1 MKRIKLF
8 AIFLVVLA
16 GLAGLSYALWGD
28 SDHQE
33 ETKPVLSVVQ
43 EETKPVLY
51 VVVTC
56 QYSKDG
62 TVYVDYE
69 MNGER
74 YEGVTVDDFFD
85 NVDNTL
91 AEM

>member
-8 AIFLVVLA
+8 AILLVILA
-16 GLAGLSYALWGD
+16 GMTGLSCALWGD
-28 SDHQE
+28 NDHQE
-33 ETKPVLSVVQ
+33 DTKPVLS
-43 EETKPVLY
+43 

-69 MNGER
+69 MDGER
-74 YEGVTVDDFFD
+74 YEGVTVDDFLD

-91 AEM
+91 AGM

>member
-8 AIFLVVLA
+8 AIFLVILA
-16 GLAGLSYALWGD
+16 GLAGLSCALWGD

-33 ETKPVLSVVQ
+33 ETKPVLSVV
-43 EETKPVLY
+43 
-51 VVVTC
+51 VTC

-62 TVYVDYE
+62 AVCVDYE

-74 YEGVTVDDFFD
+74 YEGVTVDDFLD

-91 AEM
+91 AGM

>member
-8 AIFLVVLA
+8 AIFLVFLA
-16 GLAGLSYALWGD
+16 GLAGLSCALWGD
-28 SDHQE
+28 NEHPE
-33 ETKPVLSVVQ
+33 ETKPVIS
-43 EETKPVLY
+43 

-56 QYSKDG
+56 QYSVDG

-69 MNGER
+69 MDGER
-74 YEGVTVDDFFD
+74 YEGVTVDDFLD

-91 AEM
+91 AGM

>member
-16 GLAGLSYALWGD
+16 GISYALWGD
-28 SDHQE
+28 SVHHE
-33 ETKPVLSVVQ
+33 ETKPVLSVV
-43 EETKPVLY
+43 
-51 VVVTC
+51 VTC
-56 QYSKDG
+56 QYSVDG

>member
-8 AIFLVVLA
+8 AIFLVFLA

-28 SDHQE
+28 SVHHE
-33 ETKPVLSVVQ
+33 ETKPVLSVV
-43 EETKPVLY
+43 
-51 VVVTC
+51 VTC
-56 QYSKDG
+56 QYSVDG
-62 TVYVDYE
+62 VVYVDYE

>member
-8 AIFLVVLA
+8 AIFLVILA
-16 GLAGLSYALWGD
+16 VMAGLSCALWGD
-28 SDHQE
+28 NDHQE
-33 ETKPVLSVVQ
+33 ETKPVIS
-43 EETKPVLY
+43 

-69 MNGER
+69 MDGER
-74 YEGVTVDDFFD
+74 YEGVTVDDFLD

-91 AEM
+91 AGM

>member
-8 AIFLVVLA
+8 AIFLVILA
-16 GLAGLSYALWGD
+16 GLAGLSCALWGD
-28 SDHQE
+28 SVPHE
-33 ETKPVLSVVQ
+33 ETKPVLSVA
-43 EETKPVLY
+43 
-51 VVVTC
+51 VTC

-69 MNGER
+69 MDGER
-74 YEGVTVDDFFD
+74 YEGVTVDDFLD

-91 AEM
+91 AGM

>member
-8 AIFLVVLA
+8 AILLVILA
-16 GLAGLSYALWGD
+16 GLAGLSCALWGG
-28 SDHQE
+28 SDHPE
-33 ETKPVLSVVQ
+33 EIKPVLS
-43 EETKPVLY
+43 

-62 TVYVDYE
+62 AVYVDYE
-69 MNGER
+69 MDGER
-74 YEGVTVDDFFD
+74 YEGVTVDDFLD

-91 AEM
+91 AGM

>member
-8 AIFLVVLA
+8 AIFLVILA
-16 GLAGLSYALWGD
+16 GLAGLSCALWGD

-33 ETKPVLSVVQ
+33 EAKPVLS
-43 EETKPVLY
+43 

-74 YEGVTVDDFFD
+74 YEGVTVDDFLD

-91 AEM
+91 AGM

>member
-8 AIFLVVLA
+8 AIFLVF
-16 GLAGLSYALWGD
+16 LAGLSCALWGD

-33 ETKPVLSVVQ
+33 ETKPVLSVV
-43 EETKPVLY
+43 
-51 VVVTC
+51 VTC

-62 TVYVDYE
+62 AVYVDYE
-69 MNGER
+69 MDGER
-74 YEGVTVDDFFD
+74 YEGVTVDDFLD

-91 AEM
+91 AGM

>member
-8 AIFLVVLA
+8 AIFLVFLA
-16 GLAGLSYALWGD
+16 GLAGLSCALWGD

-33 ETKPVLSVVQ
+33 ETKPVIS
-43 EETKPVLY
+43 

-56 QYSKDG
+56 KYSVDG
-62 TVYVDYE
+62 TVYIDYE
-69 MNGER
+69 MDGER
-74 YEGVTVDDFFD
+74 YEGVTVDDFLD

-91 AEM
+91 AGM

>member
-16 GLAGLSYALWGD
+16 GLAGISYALWGD
-28 SDHQE
+28 NVHHE
-33 ETKPVLSVVQ
+33 ETKPVLSVV
-43 EETKPVLY
+43 
-51 VVVTC
+51 VTC
-56 QYSKDG
+56 QYSVDG

>member
-8 AIFLVVLA
+8 AIFLVFLA
-16 GLAGLSYALWGD
+16 GLAGLSGALWGD
-28 SDHQE
+28 RGHLE
-33 ETKPVLSVVQ
+33 ETKPVIS
-43 EETKPVLY
+43 

-62 TVYVDYE
+62 AVYVDYE
-69 MNGER
+69 MDGER
-74 YEGVTVDDFFD
+74 YEGVTVDDFLD

-91 AEM
+91 AGM

>member
-16 GLAGLSYALWGD
+16 GLAGISYALWGD
-28 SDHQE
+28 NVHQE
-33 ETKPVLSVVQ
+33 ETKPVLSVV
-43 EETKPVLY
+43 
-51 VVVTC
+51 VTC
-56 QYSKDG
+56 QYSVDG

>member
-8 AIFLVVLA
+8 AILLVILA
-16 GLAGLSYALWGD
+16 GMAGLSCALWGD

-33 ETKPVLSVVQ
+33 ETKPVIS
-43 EETKPVLY
+43 

-62 TVYVDYE
+62 AVYVDYE
-69 MNGER
+69 MDGER
-74 YEGVTVDDFFD
+74 YEGVTVDDFLD

-91 AEM
+91 AGM

>member
-8 AIFLVVLA
+8 AIFLVILA
-16 GLAGLSYALWGD
+16 VMAGLSCALWGD
-28 SDHQE
+28 NDHQE
-33 ETKPVLSVVQ
+33 DTKPVLS
-43 EETKPVLY
+43 

-69 MNGER
+69 MDGER
-74 YEGVTVDDFFD
+74 YEGVTVDDFLD

-91 AEM
+91 AGM

>member
-8 AIFLVVLA
+8 AIFLVFLA
-16 GLAGLSYALWGD
+16 GLAGLSCALWGD
-28 SDHQE
+28 SDH
-33 ETKPVLSVVQ
+33 Q

-62 TVYVDYE
+62 AVYVDYE
-69 MNGER
+69 MDGER
-74 YEGVTVDDFFD
+74 YEGVTVDDFLD

-91 AEM
+91 AGM

>member
-8 AIFLVVLA
+8 AIFLVILA
-16 GLAGLSYALWGD
+16 GLAGLSCALWGD
-28 SDHQE
+28 NDHQG
-33 ETKPVLSVVQ
+33 ETKPVLS
-43 EETKPVLY
+43 

-62 TVYVDYE
+62 AVYVDYE
-69 MNGER
+69 MDGEH
-74 YEGVTVDDFFD
+74 YEGVTVDDFLD

-91 AEM
+91 AGM

>member
-8 AIFLVVLA
+8 AILLVILA
-16 GLAGLSYALWGD
+16 GMAGLSCALWGD

-33 ETKPVLSVVQ
+33 DTKPVIS
-43 EETKPVLY
+43 

-56 QYSKDG
+56 QYSVDG

-69 MNGER
+69 MDGER
-74 YEGVTVDDFFD
+74 YEGVTVDDFLD

-91 AEM
+91 AGM

>member
-8 AIFLVVLA
+8 AIFFVFLA
-16 GLAGLSYALWGD
+16 GLAGISYALWGD
-28 SDHQE
+28 NVHHE
-33 ETKPVLSVVQ
+33 ETKPVLSVV
-43 EETKPVLY
+43 
-51 VVVTC
+51 VTC
-56 QYSKDG
+56 QYSVDG

>member
-8 AIFLVVLA
+8 AILLVILA
-16 GLAGLSYALWGD
+16 GMAGLSCALWGD
-28 SDHQE
+28 NDHQE
-33 ETKPVLSVVQ
+33 ETKPVIS
-43 EETKPVLY
+43 

-69 MNGER
+69 MDGER
-74 YEGVTVDDFFD
+74 YEGVTVDDFLD

-91 AEM
+91 AGM